1 MKLKDKVAVITG
13 AGSGIGRAM
22 AIEFAIEGV
31 KVVVVD
37 WHITG
42 ADETVKSIIEMGGEA
57 ISVKTDISQSRDV
70 DIMVSRA
77 IDRFGKIDILCNNA
91 GIWDNGLPVC
101 DISEELWD
109 KVVDVNLKGPYLVSK
124 RIIPEMLK
132 NGSGSII
139 NTASINGLIPKGGGS
154 AYVASKHGIVGLT
167 KMMAVDYGRQGIK
180 VNAICPGP
188 VESAMT
194 AEQTGELP
202 ILMNRRA
209 KAKEIARLAIYLA
222 CSDSDFMHGSAI
234 VIDAGYSLL

>member
-22 AIEFAIEGV
+22 AIEFAIEGA

-37 WHITG
+37 WNVVG
-42 ADETVKSIIEMGGEA
+42 AEETAKQIIEKGGEA
-57 ISVKTDISQSRDV
+57 ISIKTDVSQSKDIDV
-70 DIMVSRA
+70 MASRA
-77 IDRFGKIDILCNNA
+77 IEKFGKINILCNNA
-91 GIWDNGLPVC
+91 GIWDNGLNVC
-101 DISEELWD
+101 DIPEESWD
-109 KVVDVNLKGPYLVSK
+109 RVISVNLKGPYLVSK

-154 AYVASKHGIVGLT
+154 AYVASKHGLVGLT
-167 KMMAVDYGRQGIK
+167 KMMAVDYGSQGIK

-194 AEQTGELP
+194 AEQTGSLP
-202 ILMNRRA
+202 ILLKRRA
-209 KAKEIARLAIYLA
+209 KAKEIAKLAIYLA
-222 CSDSDFMHGSAI
+222 CSDSDFMHGSVI